1 MKLLDKIA
9 ETYGKKQ
16 FFYTDKNRSNKVALL
31 DYSRVPEL
39 RHTLLLQCS
48 IDIPVTPERETEKA
62 YLFKL
67 VLRTPRTGAEK
78 SFSFWAPKSIGV
90 YKDGKLLFSKR
101 NDWNDFG
108 GSFLGQK
115 IGEYIDGLNKF
126 ATNTNYEFL
135 ELDHTYFTIK
145 DIEFQDMY
153 LVEDAVNGNRFKTES
168 EVIKSDY
175 HPVYKEKCLSKVIG
189 KTITK
194 ISFE

>member
-16 FFYTDKNRSNKVALL
+16 FFYTDKKRSSNKFALL
-31 DYSRVPEL
+31 QYSKAPEL
-39 RHTLLLQCS
+39 RHKLLLQCTM
-48 IDIPVTPERETEKA
+48 DIPVLPERETEKA

-67 VLRTPRTGAEK
+67 VLRTSKTGAEK
-78 SFSFWAPKSIGV
+78 FFSFWAPKSIGI
-90 YKDGKLLFSKR
+90 YKDGKLLLSKR

-108 GSFLGQK
+108 GSFLSQK

-126 ATNTNYEFL
+126 ATNTNYNYL

-145 DIEFQDMY
+145 DIEFQDMC
-153 LVEDAVNGNRFKTES
+153 LVEDACGDRFETES

-175 HPVYKEKCLSKVIG
+175 NPVYKEKCLKKVIG
-189 KTITK
+189 KTIKK

>member
-16 FFYTDKNRSNKVALL
+16 FFYTDKNRNSKKVALL
-31 DYSRVPEL
+31 DYSRVPKL
-39 RHTLLLQCS
+39 RDILLLQCRL
-48 IDIPVTPERETEKA
+48 DIPVTPERETEKA

-78 SFSFWAPKSIGV
+78 FFSFWAPKSIGI

-101 NDWNDFG
+101 KDWNDFG
-108 GSFLGQK
+108 GSFLSQK
-115 IGEYIDGLNKF
+115 IAEYVDGLNKF

-145 DIEFQDMY
+145 DIEFEDLC
-153 LVEDAVNGNRFKTES
+153 LVEDACGDRKELVS
-168 EVIKSDY
+168 EVLKSDY
-175 HPVYKEKCLSKVIG
+175 HPIYKEKCLSKVIG

>member
-16 FFYTDKNRSNKVALL
+16 FFYTDKKRSSNKFALL
-31 DYSRVPEL
+31 QYSRVPEL
-39 RHTLLLQCS
+39 RHTLLLQCT

-67 VLRTPRTGAEK
+67 VLRTSKTGAEK
-78 SFSFWAPKSIGV
+78 FFSFWAPKSIGI
-90 YKDGKLLFSKR
+90 YKDGKLLLSKR

-108 GSFLGQK
+108 GSFLSQK

-126 ATNTNYEFL
+126 ATNTNYNFL
-135 ELDHTYFTIK
+135 ELDHIYFKIN
-145 DIEFQDMY
+145 DIEFQDMC
-153 LVEDAVNGNRFKTES
+153 LVEDACGYRFETES
-168 EVIKSDY
+168 EVIKSDK
-175 HPVYKEKCLSKVIG
+175 HPIFKEKCLKKVIG
-189 KTITK
+189 KTIKK

>member
-16 FFYTDKNRSNKVALL
+16 FFYTNKKVNNKKTFLL
-31 DYSRVPEL
+31 SFSKAPEL
-39 RHTLLLQCS
+39 QHIVLLQCT
-48 IDIPVTPERETEKA
+48 IDIPVIPERETEKA

-67 VLRTPRTGAEK
+67 VLRTSKTGAEK
-78 SFSFWAPKSIGV
+78 FFSFWAPKSIGI

-101 NDWNDFG
+101 NDWSDFG
-108 GSFLGQK
+108 GSFLSQK

-126 ATNTNYEFL
+126 ATNTNYNFL
-135 ELDHTYFTIK
+135 ELDDTYFTIK
-145 DIEFQDMY
+145 SIEFEDMC
-153 LVEDAVNGNRFKTES
+153 LVEGTCDDRLELIS
-168 EVIKSDY
+168 EVIKSDK
-175 HPVYKEKCLSKVIG
+175 HPLFKEKCLKKVVG